1 MRDTS
6 PAAQA
11 RYFALLRALAPER
24 RLQAAVSLTAAVRAL
39 AEAGLR
45 ARHPAAG
52 ADEIRVR
59 LAVRL
64 YGRAAA
70 LRLFRAI
77 PDDAV

>member
-6 PAAQA
+6 AAASAQ
-11 RYFALLRALAPER
+11 YFELLRKAGPAQRLRTAVALT
-24 RLQAAVSLTAAVRAL
+24 SAVRAL

-45 ARHPAAG
+45 ERYANAS
-52 ADEIRVR
+52 DEEIRVR

-64 YGRAAA
+64 YGREVVAK
-70 LRLFRAI
+70 LFAAI

>member
-1 MRDTS
+1 VQGNHG
-6 PAAQA
+6 PLIVEAADA
-11 RYFALLRALAPER
+11 GAVAALRTAIAL
-24 RLQAAVSLTAAVRAL
+24 SSAVRQL

-45 ARHPAAG
+45 MRHPG
-52 ADEIRVR
+52 ASDQELRVR

-70 LRLFRAI
+70 VRLFATV